1 LTSGIDIHP
10 TAVVHADAKIAAGV
24 KIGPH
29 CVVGP
34 DVVLESDVVLLSQVS
49 VAGLTTIGA
58 RTRVAPFASLGGA
71 PQSISYKGERTS
83 LIIGTDC
90 DIREHVTMN
99 TGTIG
104 GGGKTTVGD
113 RVLVM
118 VGTHIA
124 HDCMVGNDVIF
135 ANNAILA
142 GHCQVGDRVFMS
154 GLSGCHQFIRIGEGA
169 MVGGLVA
176 LREDII
182 PFGTVDRNNV
192 LGGINIIGLKRR
204 GATKS
209 ELHALRRTIHGI
221 FLGEGL
227 FEDRKQKAIANPPE
241 DRLSAVVVS
250 FLAAGGKRPIMK
262 FASNAL
268 SEATLAE

>member
-1 LTSGIDIHP
+1 MTSGIDIHP
-10 TAVVHADAKIAAGV
+10 TAVVDASAKISAGV

-34 DVVLESDVVLLSQVS
+34 DVVLEEGVCLTAHVC
-49 VAGLTTIGA
+49 VAGLTTIGT

-83 LIIGTDC
+83 LFIGADC

-104 GGGKTTVGD
+104 GGGRTIVGD
-113 RVLVM
+113 RVMVM

-124 HDCMVGNDVIF
+124 HDCIVGSDVIF

-209 ELHALRRTIHGI
+209 ELHALRHTVRSI
-221 FLGEGL
+221 FLGDGS
-227 FEDRKQKAIANPPE
+227 FEERKQNAIANPPE
-241 DRLSAVVVS
+241 DHLSAVVVS

-262 FASNAL
+262 FANNAL
-268 SEATLAE
+268 SEVNSSE